1 MAAKRPLHHFMQT
14 AYRHGEM
21 QAPDRRFHLK
31 ARTLALAGIALVL
44 ICFAI
49 GAWWLVKNNSIRPLG
64 NQQDSYAA
72 GIQPWQQQPL
82 PLQEEESAQ
91 GGSPEPAGDTK
102 NRQTGDGDT
111 GRIDTGPTDTEN
123 LETKSGEGGGDATW
137 EIEPGAVAEQEVAVM
152 VHIAGAVKNPGV
164 VLLTEPARVID
175 TVKAAGGL
183 LANADGARINLAAYV
198 ADGDYIYVPLKGEEL
213 PSDLPFSSHP
223 RVAGAQQGG
232 TSPASE
238 SDAHGKV
245 NLNSATEVELQ
256 QLSGVGPVMA
266 QRIVSWRDEHGPFTE
281 ISQLLSISG
290 IGPAKYNQIKDQVE
304 L

>member
-1 MAAKRPLHHFMQT
+1 MQT

-21 QAPDRRFHLK
+21 QEPDRRFHLK

-44 ICFAI
+44 ICCAI

-64 NQQDSYAA
+64 NHQDSYAA

-82 PLQEEESAQ
+82 PLQEKESAQ
-91 GGSPEPAGDTK
+91 DGLPEPAGEMKSPEAGDDDTERK
-102 NRQTGDGDT
+102 DT
-111 GRIDTGPTDTEN
+111 ERTDTESR
-123 LETKSGEGGGDATW
+123 ETESRGTGGGEGGGAATG
-137 EIEPGAVAEQEVAVM
+137 EMEPGAVAEQEVAVM

-164 VLLTEPARVID
+164 VLLSEPARVID
-175 TVKAAGGL
+175 TVEAAGGL
-183 LANADGARINLAAYV
+183 LANADGARINLAAFV

-213 PSDLPFSSHP
+213 PSDLPLSSPP
-223 RVAGAQQGG
+223 RAAGTEQGG

-245 NLNSATEVELQ
+245 NLNSATEVEFQ

-266 QRIVSWRDEHGPFTE
+266 QRIVTWRDEHGPFTE

-290 IGPAKYNQIKDQVE
+290 IGPAKYNQLKDQVE